1 MNLDTLFPNTYEES
15 RSRFRNTLNYIQTM
29 WQTAQLR
36 AQRIGTSDDL
46 SVDWITAEPT
56 TSKEKLL
63 VFTTGEHGVEGY
75 TGSASLQ
82 LFIED
87 YLARLDP
94 ATTGL
99 LLIHAINPWG
109 MKHKRRTNQTN
120 VDLNRNFL
128 WNAKPDP
135 GFNPDYAKLKS
146 LLIPQKPIRVLAAHQ
161 AAFVARLLWYRQ
173 KFGTAFVR
181 HTTLL
186 GQYAF
191 PQGLFFGGT
200 DVQPEVRLTMQLY
213 RETMR
218 QYDRI
223 VHLDMHSGYGP
234 RYQMQLVNSKFETMD
249 SHALEKL
256 FNFPLVSK
264 ANPSEFYEIRGD
276 MIDFVY
282 QLARHEFPNKKL
294 YSTSFEYGT
303 IGNSYSN
310 TIDSLKIKAMENR
323 AHWFGADASAR
334 RQIAFDFDELYTP
347 REIQWRTKA
356 MADAA
361 QAFDGILRAE
371 GYLQ

>member
-1 MNLDTLFPNTYEES
+1 MNINTLFPSTYAES
-15 RSRFRNTLNYIQTM
+15 RTRFQNTLNYIQSM
-29 WQTAQLR
+29 WQTARLG
-36 AQRIGTSDDL
+36 AQRIDDTDDL
-46 SVDWITAEPT
+46 TVDWITAEPT
-56 TSKEKLL
+56 TSKDKLL

-82 LFIED
+82 FFIQEH
-87 YLARLDP
+87 LARLDP

-99 LLIHAINPWG
+99 LFIHAINPWG
-109 MKHKRRTNQTN
+109 MKYKRRTNRNN

-128 WNAKPDP
+128 WNAKPEP
-135 GFNPDYAKLKS
+135 GFNPNYAQLKS

-161 AAFVARLLWYRQ
+161 AAFVTRLLWYRR

-186 GQYAF
+186 GQYGF
-191 PQGLFFGGT
+191 PQGLFFGGA
-200 DVQPEVRLTMQLY
+200 DIQPEVRLTMQLY

-223 VHLDMHSGYGP
+223 VHLDIHSGYGP
-234 RYQMQLVNSKFETMD
+234 RYQMQLVNSKFEPRD
-249 SHALEKL
+249 SHDLEKHY
-256 FNFPLVSK
+256 NFPLVSK

-303 IGNSYSN
+303 IGNSYWN
-310 TIDSLKIKAMENR
+310 TINSLKIKVMENR
-323 AHWFGADASAR
+323 AHWFGTNAKTR
-334 RQIAFDFDELYTP
+334 HQIAFDFDELYTP
-347 REIQWRTKA
+347 REARWRTKA

-371 GYLQ
+371 EFIK